1 MKILITISHLMT
13 GGAQTFVIRLA
24 SALAKYHTVYVYN
37 FNFFPITDNILIDRF
52 PDNVKVISFFPPSSP
67 TLLNQTLSKLER
79 LTAKTGKKVK
89 FREKLRR
96 LHFQFVLK
104 QLKVNL
110 INSHLYHADSFV
122 VENIKDLSIP
132 VIVTDHG
139 DYKYVIEQQLS
150 DRSNTQKIFE
160 RINGIV
166 VLSEDNA
173 TAIAQYVKSNLPI
186 KKIYNG
192 IALPQLQKQTISGRE
207 KLKIPKDAL
216 VFGMVARGIQEKG
229 WAELIQAF
237 KQVVYAKQE
246 VYLILVGDS
255 EYLRNLKASLN
266 GIADRVHFVGY
277 SSDPNYWIECFD
289 VGVLPTYFDGESL
302 PYSIIEYLSF
312 GKPAIATKMGGIPE
326 IMTHNAQIAGFTI
339 KIQAGKA
346 DVASLAHAMLQ
357 YINNPSLLN
366 QHSQIAQQAFEKFN
380 IENCVKSYKLFFQ
393 QVLVNNM
400 KSSPDQK

>member
-24 SALAKYHTVYVYN
+24 SALAKHHTVYVYN
-37 FNFFPITDNILIDRF
+37 CNFFPIADNTLVDRF
-52 PDNVKVISFFPPSSP
+52 PDNVRVISFFPPSSP
-67 TLLNQTLSKLER
+67 NLLNQALTKLER
-79 LTAKTGKKVK
+79 LTAKVGKKVK
-89 FREKLRR
+89 IREELRKLY
-96 LHFQFVLK
+96 FQFILK
-104 QLKVNL
+104 QIKVDL
-110 INSHLYHADSFV
+110 INSHLYHADKFV
-122 VENIKDLSIP
+122 VENIQVSTP
-132 VIVTDHG
+132 VVVTDHG

-150 DRSNTQKIFE
+150 DRSSTQKIFN

-173 TAIAQYVKSNLPI
+173 TAIAPYVTSNLPI

-192 IALPQLQKQTISGRE
+192 VAIPQPQNTISGRE

-237 KQVVYAKQE
+237 QQVLHAPQRE
-246 VYLILVGDS
+246 AHLILVGDS

-266 GIADRVHFVGY
+266 DMADKIHFVGY
-277 SSDPNYWIECFD
+277 SADPNYWIECFD

-312 GKPAIATKMGGIPE
+312 GKPAIATEIGGIPE
-326 IMTHNAQIAGFTI
+326 MMTHNAQTAGFTI
-339 KIQAGKA
+339 KTQAGKA
-346 DVASLAHAMLQ
+346 DVSSIAHAMLQ
-357 YINNPSLLN
+357 YINNPALLN

-380 IENCVKSYKLFFQ
+380 IENCVKSYELFFQ
-393 QVLVNNM
+393 QVLVHH
-400 KSSPDQK
+400 KTSPDQK